1 MKKIEIQFNLP
12 VTILK
17 ENKRF
22 VAYSPALDLSTSGK
36 SHKEVQKR
44 FVEIA
49 KIFFE
54 EIIKKGT
61 MDDVLSDLGWH
72 KAKQEWQPPILVSQ
86 ELEKIS
92 LYA

>member
-1 MKKIEIQFNLP
+1 MKKIELQFNLP

-36 SHKEVQKR
+36 SHKEAQKR
-44 FVEIA
+44 FVKIA
-49 KIFFE
+49 RIFFE

-61 MDDVLSDLGWH
+61 IDDVLSDLGWH
-72 KAKQEWQPPILVSQ
+72 KTKQAWQPPILVSQ

-92 LYA
+92 LCA